1 MTDSRSPTRTC
12 IACRVRRDQ
21 GALLRFRRR
30 RDGVVVPSVARRGA
44 SGRSAYVCASAACL
58 ADAVRRRGF
67 ERALSGRGAGLV
79 VRVPVAGELSTTT
92 ILALDREIDLLARTG
107 PLGGS
112 HHGARPRRQ
121 DVLQGLRTALE
132 QPGRND

>member
-1 MTDSRSPTRTC
+1 M
-12 IACRVRRDQ
+12 
-21 GALLRFRRR
+21 RFRRR
-30 RDGVVVPSVARRGA
+30 RDGVIVPSVARRGA
-44 SGRSAYVCASAACL
+44 SGRSAYVCPSAACL

-79 VRVPVAGELSTTT
+79 VRVPVAPELAATT
-92 ILALDREIDLLARTG
+92 ILALDREIDLLTRTG

-121 DVLQGLRTALE
+121 DLLQGLRTALG